1 MQTNFSAVIPG
12 SIPANETIVLPISMS
27 QPLERGDRL
36 AAIINSIRA
45 HRYEDR
51 TTILV
56 CDYLNRHNCD
66 TEAQSLEQG
75 EQFLQE
81 HHHILDGLHVV
92 RWQDFLASRNKD
104 VFAKRFSEV
113 KEHNNDG
120 SHFHLKMKKTWEKCL
135 SATQSLDA
143 SIQYQMEEYAAVLC
157 MDEFDHLLYPKRI
170 TNGLAYLY
178 NYFSGKKPQY
188 HHVKM
193 SEIKTVTQ
201 EELFININQ
210 MPHNKDK
217 RHIHIAFRALL
228 EHMEILLA
236 SGELS
241 HKAKKVF
248 AEEAENV
255 LMTHGLLGQ
264 CLENNVNYSDDLIGQ
279 KGAMDVSVN

>member
-12 SIPANETIVLPISMS
+12 NIPVNETIVLPISMR
-27 QPLERGDRL
+27 QPLERGERL

-45 HRYEDR
+45 HHYEDR

-66 TEAQSLEQG
+66 TDAKALEQG
-75 EQFLQE
+75 DQFLQD
-81 HHHILDGLHVV
+81 HQNMLNGLHIV
-92 RWQDFLASRNKD
+92 RWQDFLTTRNKEG
-104 VFAKRFSEV
+104 FENRLSEV
-113 KEHNNDG
+113 KEKNLDG

-157 MDEFDHLLYPKRI
+157 MEEFDHLLYPKRI

-178 NYFSGKKPQY
+178 NYFAGKKPQY
-188 HHVKM
+188 HHIKM
-193 SEIKTVTQ
+193 SEIKTITQ

-210 MPHNKDK
+210 VPNKKDR

-228 EHMEILLA
+228 EHMDTLLA

-241 HKAKKVF
+241 DKAKRVF

-255 LMTHGLLGQ
+255 FMTHGLLGQ
-264 CLENNVNYSDDLIGQ
+264 DIESRVNYPENTIGL
-279 KGAMDVSVN
+279 N

>member
-1 MQTNFSAVIPG
+1 MQTNFTAVLPG
-12 SIPANETIVLPISMS
+12 NIPANETIVLPISMS
-27 QPLERGDRL
+27 QPLERGERL
-36 AAIINSIRA
+36 AAIIKSIRA
-45 HRYEDR
+45 HHYEDR

-66 TEAQSLEQG
+66 TDAQALEQG
-75 EQFLQE
+75 EEFLQE
-81 HHHILDGLHVV
+81 HQNILNGLHIV
-92 RWQDFLASRNKD
+92 RWQDFLATRNQE
-104 VFAKRFSEV
+104 VFTQRFSEV
-113 KEHNNDG
+113 KEKNGDG

-157 MDEFDHLLYPKRI
+157 MEEFDHLLYPKRI

-210 MPHNKDK
+210 VPNNKDR

-228 EHMEILLA
+228 EHMDTLLA

-241 HKAKKVF
+241 DKAKKVF

-264 CLENNVNYSDDLIGQ
+264 GLENRGNYSENTIGL
-279 KGAMDVSVN
+279 N

>member
-1 MQTNFSAVIPG
+1 MKTNFTVVLPSN
-12 SIPANETIVLPISMS
+12 IPANETIVLPISMS

-36 AAIINSIRA
+36 AAIIKSIRS
-45 HRYEDR
+45 HHYEDR

-56 CDYLNRHNCD
+56 CDYLNRHNCNTD
-66 TEAQSLEQG
+66 TEALEQG
-75 EQFLQE
+75 DEFLQE
-81 HHHILDGLHVV
+81 HQHILNGLHIV
-92 RWQDFLASRNKD
+92 RWKNFLATRHQD
-104 VFAKRFSEV
+104 VFTQRFSEV
-113 KEHNNDG
+113 KEKNGDG

-157 MDEFDHLLYPKRI
+157 MEEFDHLFYPKRI

-188 HHVKM
+188 HHIKM

-201 EELFININQ
+201 EELFTNINQ
-210 MPHNKDK
+210 VPNSKDR

-228 EHMEILLA
+228 DHMDALLS

-241 HKAKKVF
+241 DKAKKIF

-264 CLENNVNYSDDLIGQ
+264 SFENRGNYCENTVGL
-279 KGAMDVSVN
+279 N

>member
-12 SIPANETIVLPISMS
+12 NIPVNETIVLPISMS
-27 QPLERGDRL
+27 QPLERGERL

-45 HRYEDR
+45 HHYEDR

-56 CDYLNRHNCD
+56 CDYLNRHNCETD
-66 TEAQSLEQG
+66 AKALEQG
-75 EQFLQE
+75 DQFLKE
-81 HHHILDGLHVV
+81 HYNMLNGLHIV
-92 RWQDFLASRNKD
+92 RWQDFLATRNTE
-104 VFAKRFSEV
+104 VFANRFSEV
-113 KEHNNDG
+113 KEKNRDG

-157 MDEFDHLLYPKRI
+157 MEEFDHLLYPKRI

-188 HHVKM
+188 HHIKM
-193 SEIKTVTQ
+193 SEIKTVTKDG
-201 EELFININQ
+201 LFISINQ
-210 MPHNKDK
+210 VPNNKDR

-228 EHMEILLA
+228 EHMDTLLA

-241 HKAKKVF
+241 DKAKRVF

-255 LMTHGLLGQ
+255 FMTHGLLGQ
-264 CLENNVNYSDDLIGQ
+264 GIESRVNYPENTIGL
-279 KGAMDVSVN
+279 N

>member
-1 MQTNFSAVIPG
+1 MQTNFSAVIPVN
-12 SIPANETIVLPISMS
+12 IPLNETIVLPISMS
-27 QPLERGDRL
+27 QPLERGERL

-45 HRYEDR
+45 HYYEDR

-66 TEAQSLEQG
+66 TDAKALEQG
-75 EQFLQE
+75 EQFLKE
-81 HHHILDGLHVV
+81 HHNMLNGLHIV
-92 RWQDFLASRNKD
+92 RWQDFLATRNQEI
-104 VFAKRFSEV
+104 FANRFSEV
-113 KEHNNDG
+113 KEKNADG

-157 MDEFDHLLYPKRI
+157 MEEFDHLLYPKRI

-188 HHVKM
+188 HHIKM

-201 EELFININQ
+201 EELFSNLNQ
-210 MPHNKDK
+210 VPKNKDR

-228 EHMEILLA
+228 EHMDTLLA

-241 HKAKKVF
+241 DKAKRVF

-255 LMTHGLLGQ
+255 FMTHGLLGPG
-264 CLENNVNYSDDLIGQ
+264 LESRVNYPENTIGL
-279 KGAMDVSVN
+279 N

>member
-1 MQTNFSAVIPG
+1 MKTNFTVVLPSN
-12 SIPANETIVLPISMS
+12 IPASETIVLPISMS

-36 AAIINSIRA
+36 AAIIKSIRS
-45 HRYEDR
+45 HHYEDR

-56 CDYLNRHNCD
+56 CDYLNRHNCNTD
-66 TEAQSLEQG
+66 AEALEQG
-75 EQFLQE
+75 DEFLQE
-81 HHHILDGLHVV
+81 HQHILNGLHIV
-92 RWQDFLASRNKD
+92 RWQNFLATRHQD
-104 VFAKRFSEV
+104 VFTQRFFEV
-113 KEHNNDG
+113 KEKNGDG

-135 SATQSLDA
+135 SATQSLNA

-157 MDEFDHLLYPKRI
+157 MEEFDHLFYPKRI

-188 HHVKM
+188 HHIKM

-201 EELFININQ
+201 EELFTNINQ
-210 MPHNKDK
+210 VPNSKDR

-228 EHMEILLA
+228 DHMDALLS

-241 HKAKKVF
+241 DKAKKIF

-264 CLENNVNYSDDLIGQ
+264 SFENRGNYCENTVGL
-279 KGAMDVSVN
+279 N